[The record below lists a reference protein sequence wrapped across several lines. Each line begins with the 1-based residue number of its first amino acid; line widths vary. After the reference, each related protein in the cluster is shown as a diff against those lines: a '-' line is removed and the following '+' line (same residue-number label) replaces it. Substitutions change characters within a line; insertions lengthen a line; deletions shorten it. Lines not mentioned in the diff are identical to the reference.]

1 MIRLISRKDITA
13 SKKIIGSKLAKIQQ
27 SLHDEEVLQLYK
39 NDNEEHLYWEMFDS
53 LNNEMI
59 NLETFNKILDLNHRD
74 IDTFPTILGEKI
86 SGLLQAIG
94 SEKLIIASHLKTDF
108 FGNRNNKF
116 KPLAN
121 AYTRLEKIVGDSTY
135 KEAFEVDLKSLDKIM
150 EILFWI
156 IRCDPSVAEYIF
168 LFDDQ
173 EQVELF
179 LCKYGNLHLTEFKTE
194 RLTKDRLNALGFAV
208 IKGYEFDNFTDDGK
222 IAGRQITL

>member
-13 SKKIIGSKLAKIQQ
+13 LKKIIGSELAKIQQ

-74 IDTFPTILGEKI
+74 IETFTDALSEKI
-86 SGLLQAIG
+86 LGLLQAIG
-94 SEKLIIASHLKTDF
+94 SEKLIIVSHLKTDF
-108 FGNRNNKF
+108 FGNRSNNF

-135 KEAFEVDLKSLDKIM
+135 KEAFEVDLKSLDDIM

-168 LFDDQ
+168 LFDEK

-179 LCKYGNLHLTEFKTE
+179 LCKYGNLHLTEFKKEQLTE
-194 RLTKDRLNALGFAV
+194 DRLNALGFAV
-208 IKGYEFDNFTDDGK
+208 IKGDKFDNFTDDGK
-222 IAGRQITL
+222 IDGRQITL